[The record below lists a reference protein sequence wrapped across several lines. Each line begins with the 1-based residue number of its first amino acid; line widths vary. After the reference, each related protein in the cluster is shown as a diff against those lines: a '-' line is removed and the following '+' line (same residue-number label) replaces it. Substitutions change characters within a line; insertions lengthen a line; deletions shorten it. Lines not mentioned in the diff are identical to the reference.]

1 MTENPVR
8 PNIVVRPLALR
19 LGLVFLGCAA
29 ILLSG
34 CSMRKTPSVAW
45 NWNTA
50 ILARPLTPP
59 RSAVAT
65 DLTEDPVPELQQE
78 APPFPLQLIST
89 RSAPARPHV
98 SAPASNDAGTDAE
111 KPESPLIAPSLSAQ
125 ETAVAQQQTNES
137 LNTAEKNL
145 AATRGKNLNAAQ
157 SDLVSKIL
165 GFMKDAREAEQIADW
180 ARARSLAKKAQVL
193 SEELARSF

>member
-1 MTENPVR
+1 MTENPARSNV
-8 PNIVVRPLALR
+8 VVRPLALCS
-19 LGLVFLGCAA
+19 GLVFLGSAA
-29 ILLSG
+29 ILLGG
-34 CSMRKTPSVAW
+34 CSMRKRPSVVW

-50 ILARPLTPP
+50 ILARPLTPL
-59 RSAVAT
+59 RSAAAA
-65 DLTEDPVPELQQE
+65 DLTEDPVPELQLE
-78 APPFPLQLIST
+78 SPPFPLQLISA

-98 SAPASNDAGTDAE
+98 NAPASNEAGTDAE
-111 KPESPLIAPSLSAQ
+111 KPESPLIAPSLPPQ

-137 LNTAEKNL
+137 LNIAEKNL
-145 AATRGKNLNAAQ
+145 AATRGKTLSVTQ

-165 GFMKDAREAEQIADW
+165 GFMKDARGAEQITDW